1 MIKTYDVFKAIFDK
15 IKTLPYNVYDEVP
28 TGAASPHI
36 RVDYSTELENS
47 GKDYDSKIYYQ
58 YIHVFSTYKGRK
70 EVLQITDDV
79 LKALSDEIETD
90 AFVMYPQ
97 LERNEI
103 TTESDN
109 IGGSIKGAHTNETF
123 RHSIIVMK
131 YTICEKK

>member
-28 TGAASPHI
+28 TGAANPHI

-90 AFVMYPQ
+90 TFVMYPQ

-109 IGGSIKGAHTNETF
+109 IGGSIKGAHTNETY

>member
-28 TGAASPHI
+28 TGAANPHI

-90 AFVMYPQ
+90 AFIMYPQ

-109 IGGSIKGAHTNETF
+109 IGGSIKGAHANETY

-131 YTICEKK
+131 YTNSKKK

>member
-1 MIKTYDVFKAIFDK
+1 MIKLYDVFKAIFDK
-15 IKTLPYNVYDEVP
+15 IKKLPYNVYDEVP
-28 TGAASPHI
+28 ADAANPHI
-36 RVDYSTELENS
+36 RVDYSTELDNG
-47 GKDYDSKIYYQ
+47 GKDYDGKTYHQ

-90 AFVMYPQ
+90 TFVMYPQ
-97 LERNEI
+97 LERNDI
-103 TTESDN
+103 TTESDT
-109 IGGSIKGAHTNETF
+109 HENETY

>member
-28 TGAASPHI
+28 TGAANPHI

-47 GKDYDSKIYYQ
+47 GKDYDRKIYYQ

-90 AFVMYPQ
+90 TFIMYPQ

-109 IGGSIKGAHTNETF
+109 IGGSIKGAHANETY

>member
-1 MIKTYDVFKAIFDK
+1 MIKLYDVFKAIFDK
-15 IKTLPYNVYDEVP
+15 IKKLPYNVYDEVP
-28 TGAASPHI
+28 ADAANPHI
-36 RVDYSTELENS
+36 RVDYSTELDNG
-47 GKDYDSKIYYQ
+47 GKDYDGKTYHQ

-90 AFVMYPQ
+90 TFVMYPQ

-103 TTESDN
+103 TTVSDN
-109 IGGSIKGAHTNETF
+109 RGGEIIGIHVDETY
-123 RHSIIVMK
+123 RHSLIVMK

>member
-28 TGAASPHI
+28 TGAANPHI

-70 EVLQITDDV
+70 EVLQITDGV

-90 AFVMYPQ
+90 TFIMYPQ

-109 IGGSIKGAHTNETF
+109 IGGSTKGAHANETY